1 MHGTGA
7 GTWIIHEW
15 SFAQMPTFLDPL
27 VFAEAIQLALANEL
41 LVGRKWV
48 ASKLEHLVA
57 SVNLSGTAV
66 TSLLCDSYN

>member
-1 MHGTGA
+1 MA
-7 GTWIIHEW
+7 
-15 SFAQMPTFLDPL
+15 FLDPL

>member
-1 MHGTGA
+1 M
-7 GTWIIHEW
+7 E
-15 SFAQMPTFLDPL
+15 FLGPL
-27 VFAEAIQLALANEL
+27 VSAEAMRLVPANEL

-57 SVNLSGTAV
+57 SVNLSGAAV